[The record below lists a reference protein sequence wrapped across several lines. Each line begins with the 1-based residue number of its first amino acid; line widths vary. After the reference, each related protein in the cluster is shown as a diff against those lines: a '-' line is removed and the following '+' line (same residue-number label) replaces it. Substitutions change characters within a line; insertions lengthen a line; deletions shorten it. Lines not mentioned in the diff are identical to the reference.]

1 MGGEVVHA
9 LRGVDIAI
17 RRNEY
22 VAIMGPSGSGKS
34 TLMNLIGCL
43 DTPNA
48 GEYWLNGEL
57 VSDKDEDEL
66 ARVRNREI
74 GFVFQ
79 TFNLL
84 PRATA
89 LHNVELPL
97 VYAGVGSDERR
108 KRATEALERVQ
119 LGDRIQHRPNELS
132 GGQRQRVAI
141 ARALVNQPSI
151 LLADEPTGNLDST
164 TSEEIMRVFEGSGRA
179 GTDGHH
185 GDPRVGHCGS
195 RASRHRPARRFG
207 LQRRQARNFH
217 QVSRHRPA
225 RSSPERLTVPFVEA
239 IWLALAQIR
248 VQKLKSFFTL
258 LGVTIGVMFLIAVIS
273 IVQGMSSYMENDF
286 AAKMLGVN
294 TFTLR
299 RFPWFGD
306 GASSEEEWRTWL
318 RRPRIYHSDLPLVAS
333 VLPPSSRY
341 AVESQEFLQAQSQYS
356 RPKQVEAHAVDG
368 DYFTIKKYDVR
379 VGRLF
384 TQQESTLGAP
394 VVVIG
399 DEVAQ
404 YFFRDLD
411 PLGRQLR
418 IKGMPYQVIGV
429 LEKQGS
435 VFGLSLD
442 RVAIAPYNSP
452 LHHFTNPRGDVD
464 GIMVQTPTPLAMG
477 DAMES
482 VREVMRGRRKLR
494 PGEPDNF
501 FMETSASA
509 LAFMDK
515 LKKIMTMA
523 GTAFPAIGLIVGG
536 LVIMNIMLVAVAE
549 RTREIGIRKSLG
561 ARRRDIMRQFLVEAA
576 TLSTLGAIIGIL
588 LGIAIA
594 KIIEWKTPLP
604 AAIAPWSIVV
614 ATLLGTVVGI
624 ISGVYPARRAA
635 SLDPIEALR
644 KE

>member
-1 MGGEVVHA
+1 
-9 LRGVDIAI
+9 
-17 RRNEY
+17 
-22 VAIMGPSGSGKS
+22 
-34 TLMNLIGCL
+34 
-43 DTPNA
+43 
-48 GEYWLNGEL
+48 
-57 VSDKDEDEL
+57 
-66 ARVRNREI
+66 
-74 GFVFQ
+74 
-79 TFNLL
+79 
-84 PRATA
+84 
-89 LHNVELPL
+89 
-97 VYAGVGSDERR
+97 
-108 KRATEALERVQ
+108 
-119 LGDRIQHRPNELS
+119 
-132 GGQRQRVAI
+132 
-141 ARALVNQPSI
+141 
-151 LLADEPTGNLDST
+151 
-164 TSEEIMRVFEGSGRA
+164 
-179 GTDGHH
+179 
-185 GDPRVGHCGS
+185 
-195 RASRHRPARRFG
+195 
-207 LQRRQARNFH
+207 
-217 QVSRHRPA
+217 
-225 RSSPERLTVPFVEA
+225 VPFVEA

-294 TFTLR
+294 TFTLK

-306 GASSEEEWRTWL
+306 GAGSEEEWRNWL
-318 RRPRIYHSDLPLVAS
+318 RRPRIFHSDLSLVAS
-333 VLPPSSRY
+333 VLPPGSRI
-341 AVESQEFLQAQSQYS
+341 AVESQEYLQAQSQWA
-356 RPKQVEAHAVDG
+356 RPKQVEAHAIDG

-379 VGRLF
+379 IGRAF
-384 TQQESTLGAP
+384 TSQESSLGAP

-399 DEVAQ
+399 DEVAT
-404 YFFRDLD
+404 YFFKDLD

-418 IKGMPYQVIGV
+418 IKGMPYTVIGV

-442 RVAIAPYNSP
+442 RVAIVPYNSP

-464 GIMVQTPTPLAMG
+464 GIMVQTPTALGMT

-515 LKKIMTMA
+515 LKKVMTMA

-576 TLSTLGAIIGIL
+576 TLSTLGAVIGIL
-588 LGIAIA
+588 LGIVIA
-594 KIIEWKTPLP
+594 KVVAWKTPLP
-604 AAIAPWSIVV
+604 AAIAPWSIVM

-624 ISGVYPARRAA
+624 VSGVYPARRAA